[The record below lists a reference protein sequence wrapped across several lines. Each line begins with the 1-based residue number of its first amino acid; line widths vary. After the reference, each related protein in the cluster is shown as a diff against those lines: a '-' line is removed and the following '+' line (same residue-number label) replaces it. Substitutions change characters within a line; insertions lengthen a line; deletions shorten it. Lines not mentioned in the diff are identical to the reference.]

1 MKIFAR
7 SMRSVVVC
15 ALLAGGGAMAQTGA
29 DERPQTLSSIG
40 EFPGNGPLTPEQIE
54 ANGEKSVI
62 LHFASNVTYWST
74 LQLVVLLQD
83 YYRQGYRRFV
93 LPIQTSGGSVNSAMY
108 AYGVLKDMPVEI
120 TTVAVGYVDS
130 AGVALYCLG
139 DRRYA
144 VPGSSF
150 LFHPMSG
157 SLTPDR
163 RGQEAVERQI
173 DNLSDWLEK
182 VNDDCFGETPE
193 AWDLDR
199 RDYRVLAEEARE
211 VGLVNADGSYFDD
224 IDPIGVI
231 AYVQP
236 HFLPQVYGTR

>member
-1 MKIFAR
+1 MKSFAR
-7 SMRSVVVC
+7 ATTTTALC
-15 ALLAGGGAMAQTGA
+15 ALLLCGEARAQGASATATDGQFPAFSDIARSPGA
-29 DERPQTLSSIG
+29 ES
-40 EFPGNGPLTPEQIE
+40 LTPEQVE
-54 ANGEKSVI
+54 ANGEKTVI
-62 LHFASNVTYWST
+62 VHFMSSVTYWSA
-74 LQLVVLLQD
+74 LQLVILVQD
-83 YYRQGYRRFV
+83 HYRQGYRRFV
-93 LPIQTSGGSVNSAMY
+93 LPIQTSGGSVFSAMY

-130 AGVALYCLG
+130 AGIVLYCLG
-139 DRRYA
+139 NRRHA
-144 VPGSSF
+144 APGASF

-173 DNLSDWLEK
+173 DDIKAWRET
-182 VNDDCFGETPE
+182 VNDDCFGATPE
-193 AWDLDR
+193 EWDLDR
-199 RDYRVLAEEARE
+199 RDYRVLADEARE

-236 HFLPQVYGTR
+236 HFLPM